1 MTDKKENPHND
12 SDNANSSDIQAHLDA
27 LLSGKVESSK
37 PKRSKK
43 TDETHSQ
50 SEPTQV
56 NNVKRSEE
64 KQDKPSAI
72 TTVDEEKIKSSKRPH
87 LKRTPLLFA
96 HEWAAIKT
104 IVILVIMAAGLI
116 YLISPNGQV
125 QRYEVVGTHEL
136 SDKTVLNAAGLRT
149 GQSLLA
155 TVNQSDYFS
164 QEAKRKN
171 PQINHLKLSIKSD
184 NTLQVKVDEIV
195 KVGYVKAGNKYY
207 PILENGSMLNQGL
220 SNQQVGGLPLYD
232 GFTSDKQLRK
242 TLAEFGKLSDP
253 LRHAVSEIVWSPN
266 SQNNQRLLIYMN
278 DGNEV
283 LISAD
288 ELSKKMKYYPGMVA
302 QLKQTGVADLQ
313 VGAYF
318 KPYD

>member
-1 MTDKKENPHND
+1 MTGKKENPHND

-50 SEPTQV
+50 SEPTQT
-56 NNVKRSEE
+56 NNVKISE
-64 KQDKPSAI
+64 KKKDKSSDI
-72 TTVDEEKIKSSKRPH
+72 TTIDEEKVKSSKRPR

-104 IVILVIMAAGLI
+104 IVILVVMAAGLI

-171 PQINHLKLSIKSD
+171 PQINNLKLSIKSD

-242 TLAEFGKLSDP
+242 TLSEFGKLSDP